1 MWGVLEAIQA
11 KLLPVFGRLQR
22 PAAWVLLVGAAA
34 TLVAVLFDLIALGN
48 ARLGTLLV
56 AAGLVVDGFQA
67 VQEAENEADEGGQA
81 R

>member
-1 MWGVLEAIQA
+1 MLRRLQA
-11 KLLPVFGRLQR
+11 RLLPLFGRLQR
-22 PAAWVLLVGAAA
+22 PAAWVLLVGAVV
-34 TLVAVLFDLIALGN
+34 TLAVVVLDLIALGN

-67 VQEAENEADEGGQA
+67 VQEAENEADDGGQA